1 MANYTLTYSPMLEGW
16 TSFHSYY
23 PEWMTNMN
31 NFLYTFKSGELWKHN
46 TNQRRNNWYKNPA
59 LPPDPDPSTVTVV
72 FNDAPSESKMFKT
85 IACETDSPWKTT
97 ITTDLNSGVMEASYF
112 ELKEGDYFTYIRR
125 NPNTVDYKALS
136 TQGIGQV
143 SSAIINPSTGFLD
156 VFFAFEIPNTISVFD
171 QTVIPKTGGDVLYCQ
186 IAGVQTLIGDIDQI
200 VNDPLTGNKI
210 VVKVPATIPNAN
222 DFAYAVKSAVAE
234 SYGARGYY
242 MQVLLEN
249 TSSTAVELFAIS
261 SQVFKSYP

>member
-46 TNQRRNNWYKNPA
+46 TNATRNSWYGAASDASK
-59 LPPDPDPSTVTVV
+59 VTIV

-85 IACETDSPWKTT
+85 ISCETDSPWKATV
-97 ITTDLNSGVMEASYF
+97 TTDLNSGVMEASYF

-125 NPNTVDYKALS
+125 NPGTVDLKAMS
-136 TQGIGQV
+136 TQGIG
-143 SSAIINPSTGFLD
+143 SASAVTLISAGNYRID
-156 VFFAFEIPNTISVFD
+156 FAFNIGTTISVGD
-171 QTVIPKTGGDVLYCQ
+171 TIYIGAVGGLTISGIVTAHNATSVTINMVVGGTVP
-186 IAGVQTLIGDIDQI
+186 I
-200 VNDPLTGNKI
+200 VGNFI
-210 VVKVPATIPNAN
+210 VFVKN
-222 DFAYAVKSAVAE
+222 AVAE

-242 MQVLLEN
+242 MEVLLEN
-249 TSSTAVELFAIS
+249 TSSSAVELFAIS
-261 SQVFKSYP
+261 SQIFKSYP

>member
-46 TNQRRNNWYKNPA
+46 TNATRNSWYGAASDASK
-59 LPPDPDPSTVTVV
+59 VTII

-85 IACETDSPWKTT
+85 LACETDSPWKATV
-97 ITTDLNSGVMEASYF
+97 TTDLNSGVMEASYF

-125 NPNTVDYKALS
+125 NPDTVDLKAMS
-136 TQGIGQV
+136 TQGIG
-143 SSAIINPSTGFLD
+143 SASAVTLISAGNYRIDFTFDIGS
-156 VFFAFEIPNTISVFD
+156 TIS
-171 QTVIPKTGGDVLYCQ
+171 
-186 IAGVQTLIGDIDQI
+186 IGDTIYIGAVGGLTISGVVTAHNATSVTINMVVGGTVPVAGNFI
-200 VNDPLTGNKI
+200 VF
-210 VVKVPATIPNAN
+210 VKN
-222 DFAYAVKSAVAE
+222 AVAE
-234 SYGARGYY
+234 SYGARGYF
-242 MQVLLEN
+242 MSVLLEN
-249 TSSTAVELFAIS
+249 TSSAAVELFAIS

>member
-1 MANYTLTYSPMLEGW
+1 MANYTITYSPMLEGW

-46 TNQRRNNWYKNPA
+46 TNATRNSWYGAASDASK
-59 LPPDPDPSTVTVV
+59 VTII

-85 IACETDSPWKTT
+85 LACETDSPWKAT
-97 ITTDLNSGVMEASYF
+97 ITTDLNTGVMEASYF

-125 NPNTVDYKALS
+125 NPGTVDLKAMS
-136 TQGIGQV
+136 TQGIGAASV
-143 SSAIINPSTGFLD
+143 VTLISAGNYRIDFTFNIGS
-156 VFFAFEIPNTISVFD
+156 TISVGD
-171 QTVIPKTGGDVLYCQ
+171 TIYIGAGGGLTISGIVTAHNATSVTINMVVGGTVPV
-186 IAGVQTLIGDIDQI
+186 AGNFI
-200 VNDPLTGNKI
+200 VF
-210 VVKVPATIPNAN
+210 VKN
-222 DFAYAVKSAVAE
+222 AVAE

-242 MQVLLEN
+242 MEVLLEN

-261 SQVFKSYP
+261 SQIFKSYP

>member
-1 MANYTLTYSPMLEGW
+1 MANYTLTYSQMLEGW

-46 TNQRRNNWYKNPA
+46 TNATRNSWYGA
-59 LPPDPDPSTVTVV
+59 ASDPSTVTVV
-72 FNDAPSESKMFKT
+72 FNDSPSESKMFKT

-97 ITTDLNSGVMEASYF
+97 ITTDLNTGVMEASYF

-125 NPNTVDYKALS
+125 APDTVDLKAMS
-136 TQGIGQV
+136 TQGIG
-143 SSAIINPSTGFLD
+143 SASAVTLISAGNYRID
-156 VFFAFEIPNTISVFD
+156 FAFNIGSTISVGD
-171 QTVIPKTGGDVLYCQ
+171 TIYIGATGGLTISGIVTAHTATSVTINMVL
-186 IAGVQTLIGDIDQI
+186 GGTVPVVGNFI
-200 VNDPLTGNKI
+200 VF
-210 VVKVPATIPNAN
+210 VKN
-222 DFAYAVKSAVAE
+222 SVAE

-249 TSSTAVELFAIS
+249 TSSSPVELFAIS
-261 SQVFKSYP
+261 SEIFKSYP

>member
-46 TNQRRNNWYKNPA
+46 TNATRNSWYGAASDASK
-59 LPPDPDPSTVTVV
+59 VTII

-85 IACETDSPWKTT
+85 LACETDSPWKAT

-125 NPNTVDYKALS
+125 APNTIDLKAMS
-136 TQGIGQV
+136 TQGIGNV
-143 SSAIINPSTGFLD
+143 SSAAVNVSTGFLE
-156 VFFAFEIPNTISVFD
+156 VFFDFEIPNTISVFD
-171 QTVIPKTGGDVLYCQ
+171 QTVIPKSGGDVLYC
-186 IAGVQTLIGDIDQI
+186 IISGVQTLIGDIDEI

-210 VVKVPATIPNAN
+210 VVKSFATVPNTN
-222 DFAYAVKSAVAE
+222 DFAYAIKNSVAE
-234 SYGARGYY
+234 SYGARGYF
-242 MQVLLEN
+242 MSVLLEN
-249 TSSTAVELFAIS
+249 TSSSAVELFAIS

>member
-46 TNQRRNNWYKNPA
+46 TNATRNSWYGAASDASK
-59 LPPDPDPSTVTVV
+59 VTII

-85 IACETDSPWKTT
+85 LACETDSPWKAT

-125 NPNTVDYKALS
+125 APDTIDFKALS
-136 TQGIGQV
+136 TQGIGKV
-143 SSAIINPSTGFLD
+143 ALATVAPGTGFLS
-156 VFFAFEIPNTISVFD
+156 VFFAFEIPNSISVFD
-171 QTVIPKTGGDVLYCQ
+171 QTLPPPRTGGDVLYCVDA
-186 IAGVQTLIGDIDQI
+186 ITSAIKLIGNVDEII
-200 VNDPLTGNKI
+200 NDPSTGNRI
-210 VVKVPATIPNAN
+210 VVKAPVNVANTN
-222 DFAYAVKSAVAE
+222 DFAYVIKNAVAE
-234 SYGARGYY
+234 SYGARGYF
-242 MQVLLEN
+242 MSVLLEN
-249 TSSTAVELFAIS
+249 TSSAAVELFAIS

>member
-1 MANYTLTYSPMLEGW
+1 MLEGW

-46 TNQRRNNWYKNPA
+46 TNATRNSWYGA
-59 LPPDPDPSTVTVV
+59 ASDPSTVTVV

-85 IACETDSPWKTT
+85 LACETDSPWKTT

-125 NPNTVDYKALS
+125 NPDTIDLKAMS
-136 TQGIGQV
+136 TQGIGSASSVTLISAGNYRINFTFDIGTTV
-143 SSAIINPSTGFLD
+143 SIGDTIYIGAVGGL
-156 VFFAFEIPNTISVFD
+156 TIS
-171 QTVIPKTGGDVLYCQ
+171 G
-186 IAGVQTLIGDIDQI
+186 I
-200 VNDPLTGNKI
+200 VTAHNATSVTINI
-210 VVKVPATIPNAN
+210 VVGGTVPVAGNFIV
-222 DFAYAVKSAVAE
+222 FVKNAVAE

>member
-46 TNQRRNNWYKNPA
+46 TNATRNSWYGA
-59 LPPDPDPSTVTVV
+59 ASDPSTVTVV

-85 IACETDSPWKTT
+85 LACETDSPWKTT

-125 NPNTVDYKALS
+125 NPDTIDLKAMS
-136 TQGIGQV
+136 TQGIGSASSVTLISAGNYRINFTFDIGTTV
-143 SSAIINPSTGFLD
+143 SIGDTIYIGAVGGL
-156 VFFAFEIPNTISVFD
+156 TISGIVTAHNATSVTINMVLGGTVPVAGNFIVF
-171 QTVIPKTGGDVLYCQ
+171 
-186 IAGVQTLIGDIDQI
+186 
-200 VNDPLTGNKI
+200 
-210 VVKVPATIPNAN
+210 VKN
-222 DFAYAVKSAVAE
+222 AVAE

>member
-46 TNQRRNNWYKNPA
+46 TNATRNSWYGA
-59 LPPDPDPSTVTVV
+59 ASDPSTVTVV

-85 IACETDSPWKTT
+85 LACETDSPWKTT

-125 NPNTVDYKALS
+125 NPDTIDLKAMS
-136 TQGIGQV
+136 TQGIGSASSVTLISAGNYRINFTFDIGTTV
-143 SSAIINPSTGFLD
+143 SIGDTIYIGAVGGL
-156 VFFAFEIPNTISVFD
+156 TIS
-171 QTVIPKTGGDVLYCQ
+171 G
-186 IAGVQTLIGDIDQI
+186 I
-200 VNDPLTGNKI
+200 VTAHNATSVTINI
-210 VVKVPATIPNAN
+210 VVGGTVPVAGNFIV
-222 DFAYAVKSAVAE
+222 FVKNAVAE

>member
-46 TNQRRNNWYKNPA
+46 TNATRNSWYGA
-59 LPPDPDPSTVTVV
+59 ASAPSTVTVV

-85 IACETDSPWKTT
+85 LACETDSPWKAT
-97 ITTDLNSGVMEASYF
+97 ITTDLNAGVMEASYF

-125 NPNTVDYKALS
+125 APNTIDLKAMS
-136 TQGIGQV
+136 TQGIGNV
-143 SSAIINPSTGFLD
+143 SSASINVSTGFLE

-171 QTVIPKTGGDVLYCQ
+171 QTVIPKSGGDVLYCV
-186 IAGVQTLIGDIDQI
+186 ISGVQTLIGDIDAI

-210 VVKVPATIPNAN
+210 VVKSFAAVPNTNN
-222 DFAYAVKSAVAE
+222 FAYAIKNSVAE
-234 SYGARGYY
+234 SYGARGYF
-242 MQVLLEN
+242 MSVLLEN
-249 TSSTAVELFAIS
+249 TSSAAVELFAIS
-261 SQVFKSYP
+261 SQIFKSYP

>member
-46 TNQRRNNWYKNPA
+46 TNATRNSWYGAASDASK
-59 LPPDPDPSTVTVV
+59 VTII

-85 IACETDSPWKTT
+85 LACETDSPWKAT

-125 NPNTVDYKALS
+125 NPDTVDLKAMS
-136 TQGIGQV
+136 TQGIGSA
-143 SSAIINPSTGFLD
+143 SSVTLISAGNYRINFTFDIGS
-156 VFFAFEIPNTISVFD
+156 TIS
-171 QTVIPKTGGDVLYCQ
+171 
-186 IAGVQTLIGDIDQI
+186 IGDTIYIGAVGGLTISGVVTAHNATSVTINMVVGGTVPVAGNFI
-200 VNDPLTGNKI
+200 VF
-210 VVKVPATIPNAN
+210 VKN
-222 DFAYAVKSAVAE
+222 AVAE
-234 SYGARGYY
+234 SYGARGYF
-242 MQVLLEN
+242 MSVLLEN
-249 TSSTAVELFAIS
+249 TSSAAVELFAIS

>member
-46 TNQRRNNWYKNPA
+46 TNQRRNNWYKDPL
-59 LPPDPDPSTVTVV
+59 LPSSPDPSTVTII

-85 IACETDSPWKTT
+85 LACETDSPWKATV
-97 ITTDLNSGVMEASYF
+97 TTDLNSGVMEASYF

-125 NPNTVDYKALS
+125 NPDTVDLKAMS
-136 TQGIGQV
+136 TQGIG
-143 SSAIINPSTGFLD
+143 SASAVTLISAGNYRID
-156 VFFAFEIPNTISVFD
+156 FAFDIGSTIS
-171 QTVIPKTGGDVLYCQ
+171 
-186 IAGVQTLIGDIDQI
+186 IGDTIYIGAVGGLTISGVVTAHNATSVTINMVVGGTVPI
-200 VNDPLTGNKI
+200 VGNFI
-210 VVKVPATIPNAN
+210 VFVKN
-222 DFAYAVKSAVAE
+222 AVAE
-234 SYGARGYY
+234 SYGARGYF
-242 MQVLLEN
+242 MTVLLEN

>member
-1 MANYTLTYSPMLEGW
+1 MLEGW

-46 TNQRRNNWYKNPA
+46 TNATRNSWYGA
-59 LPPDPDPSTVTVV
+59 SSAPSTVTVV

-85 IACETDSPWKTT
+85 LACETDSPWKTT

-125 NPNTVDYKALS
+125 NPDTVDYKALS
-136 TQGIGQV
+136 TQGIGSASSVTLISAGNYRINFTFDIGTTV
-143 SSAIINPSTGFLD
+143 SIGDTIYIGAVGGL
-156 VFFAFEIPNTISVFD
+156 TISGIVTAHNATSVTINMVVGGTVPVAGNFIVF
-171 QTVIPKTGGDVLYCQ
+171 
-186 IAGVQTLIGDIDQI
+186 
-200 VNDPLTGNKI
+200 
-210 VVKVPATIPNAN
+210 VKN
-222 DFAYAVKSAVAE
+222 AVAE